1 MSRPLSFVALLL
13 ALVAAGF
20 LLFWK
25 LGGLPVQQWDE
36 CRTGLNALEMLRRG
50 EYLVPHYQGQPD
62 AWNSKPP
69 LHLWLLM
76 LSFLALGPTELA
88 LRLPAALAALATTGL
103 VYAAG
108 SRWLGSPAA
117 GLLAALILVTAG
129 GFTALHVARSGDF
142 DATLT
147 LCTTAG
153 TLAWL
158 GYLRTG
164 RTGLAWATGAAF
176 ALALLTKSIAGLLP
190 GPGLLLATWATG
202 HGARLRRP
210 APWLAGGLVLL
221 VGLGWVLLREGVSPG
236 YLAAVREYELNLA
249 TEDLENNGQPP
260 FWYLGR
266 LLEFNFSAWLAPVL
280 LAVALAW
287 RRPDGSVAQ
296 LLVRGAAC
304 VAGSHLLLLSLTRTK
319 LSWYDAPLYPLLA
332 LLAAA
337 GLSWAGRA
345 LAAQYQWQPRP
356 ALLLLLPLLVAAGP
370 YADRLAHL
378 RDLQQRRL
386 ENPALL
392 YGQHLAAQVAQRPEL
407 RTYLLSTD
415 NSYNDSPE
423 FYRVAA
429 EMRYGHRS
437 GQVRAD
443 YAGQPEPG
451 TVVVACG
458 AAARRPWLVR
468 YQTETL
474 VQTDS
479 CVTLRLLSRR

>member
-25 LGGLPVQQWDE
+25 LGGLPAQQWDE
-36 CRTGLNALEMLRRG
+36 CRTGLNALEMLRRHD
-50 EYLVPHYQGQPD
+50 YLVPHYQGQPD
-62 AWNSKPP
+62 AWNAKPP

-76 LSFLALGPTELA
+76 LSFSALGPTELA
-88 LRLPAALAALATTGL
+88 LRLPAALAALVTVGL

-108 SRWLGSPAA
+108 RRWLGSPAA

-129 GFTALHVARSGDF
+129 GYTTLHVARSGDF

-147 LCTTAG
+147 LWTTLG

-164 RTGLAWATGAAF
+164 RAGLAWTTGVAF
-176 ALALLTKSIAGLLP
+176 ALALLTKSIAALLP
-190 GPGLLLATWATG
+190 GPGLLLAAWATG
-202 HGARLRRP
+202 HGARLRQP

-221 VGLGWVLLREGVSPG
+221 TALGWVVVREGVSPG

-249 TEDLENNGQPP
+249 TEDLENNGEHPL
-260 FWYLGR
+260 WYLGR
-266 LLEFNFSAWLAPVL
+266 LLEFNFYSWLAPAL
-280 LAVALAW
+280 LAVGLAW
-287 RRPDGSVAQ
+287 RRPDNSAGHF
-296 LLVRGAAC
+296 LVRGAAC
-304 VAGSHLLLLSLTRTK
+304 VAGGHLLFLSITRTK

-337 GLSWAGRA
+337 GLSWAARA
-345 LAAQYQWQPRP
+345 LAAQYRWQPRP
-356 ALLLLLPLLVAAGP
+356 WVLLLLPLLVAAGP

-378 RDLQQRRL
+378 RDLHQRRL
-386 ENPALL
+386 EHPNLL
-392 YGQHLAAQVAQRPEL
+392 YGRHLAAQVAQQPAL
-407 RTYLLSTD
+407 RDYLVAADST
-415 NSYNDSPE
+415 YNDSPE

-437 GQVRAD
+437 GLVRPDFVERTA
-443 YAGQPEPG
+443 PG

-458 AAARRPWLVR
+458 AAARRPWLAR
-468 YQTETL
+468 FQTETL

-479 CVTLRLLSRR
+479 CVTFRLLQRR